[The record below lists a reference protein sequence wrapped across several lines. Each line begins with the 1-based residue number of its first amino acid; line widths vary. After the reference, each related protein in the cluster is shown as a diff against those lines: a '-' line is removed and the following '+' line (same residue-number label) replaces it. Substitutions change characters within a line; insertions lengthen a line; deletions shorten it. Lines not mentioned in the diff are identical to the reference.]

1 MRADDFDLD
10 VIDAEDAHREHLVAA
25 LTAADLE
32 ASIARLPHDLQAAA
46 TGVLLQGRTYSDVSQ
61 ELGIRQPELVRA
73 LHRSRAIIVRLN
85 AGPLEGD
92 TQGVTQGVTQG
103 ETHGDAGGD
112 TAGNKVGNTAGDA
125 A

>member
-46 TGVLLQGRTYSDVSQ
+46 TGVLLQGRTHSDVSQ

-92 TQGVTQGVTQG
+92 TQGVTQG

>member
-10 VIDAEDAHREHLVAA
+10 VVDAEDAHHEHLVAA
-25 LTAADLE
+25 LDPAALE

-85 AGPLEGD
+85 ASPPEGGAHGPPGGAAEIPS
-92 TQGVTQGVTQG
+92 T
-103 ETHGDAGGD
+103 GDAP
-112 TAGNKVGNTAGDA
+112 
-125 A
+125 

>member
-10 VIDAEDAHREHLVAA
+10 VVDEADARHAATVAA
-25 LTAADLE
+25 LDRAELE
-32 ASIARLPHDLQAAA
+32 AGIARLPHDLQPAA

-73 LHRSRAIIVRLN
+73 VHRSRAIIARRL
-85 AGPLEGD
+85 AGPPE
-92 TQGVTQGVTQG
+92 
-103 ETHGDAGGD
+103 
-112 TAGNKVGNTAGDA
+112 GDA

>member
-10 VIDAEDAHREHLVAA
+10 VVDPADARHEQLVAA
-25 LTAADLE
+25 LDRAHLE
-32 ASIARLPHDLQAAA
+32 ASIALLPHDLQAAA

-73 LHRSRAIIVRLN
+73 VHRARAIIVRDHDD
-85 AGPLEGD
+85 PP
-92 TQGVTQGVTQG
+92 Q
-103 ETHGDAGGD
+103 
-112 TAGNKVGNTAGDA
+112 GDA

>member
-10 VIDAEDAHREHLVAA
+10 VVDPEDARHEQVVAA
-25 LTAADLE
+25 LDRADLE

-73 LHRSRAIIVRLN
+73 LHRSRAIIARRH
-85 AGPLEGD
+85 AGPPE
-92 TQGVTQGVTQG
+92 
-103 ETHGDAGGD
+103 
-112 TAGNKVGNTAGDA
+112 GDA

>member
-10 VIDAEDAHREHLVAA
+10 VIDEADARHEQLVAA
-25 LTAADLE
+25 LDRSDLE
-32 ASIARLPHDLQAAA
+32 AAIGRLPHDLQAAA

-73 LHRSRAIIVRLN
+73 IHRSRAIIVRLN
-85 AGPLEGD
+85 DGPPE
-92 TQGVTQGVTQG
+92 
-103 ETHGDAGGD
+103 
-112 TAGNKVGNTAGDA
+112 GDA

>member
-10 VIDAEDAHREHLVAA
+10 VVDETDARHAATVAA
-25 LTAADLE
+25 LETAELE

-73 LHRSRAIIVRLN
+73 VHRSRAIIARRL
-85 AGPLEGD
+85 AGPPE
-92 TQGVTQGVTQG
+92 
-103 ETHGDAGGD
+103 
-112 TAGNKVGNTAGDA
+112 GDA